1 MPRHSPSPSPFAPGL
16 ARIALVALL
25 AVAPGCKSMGGVMSG
40 LGKATAV
47 AARGAAHAAPAIAR
61 ATAHA
66 GGAIASGVARSA
78 PSVLRAT
85 EAVVETA
92 AEIAWESLPPA
103 IDFEIG
109 PEGVAPPSARPY
121 DDDPCQACS
130 LDDCGVC
137 VGYAGYACVASP
149 AGAIAHCESSAPPDA
164 PPAPAPPAASP
175 VAAAAGSFQFQF

>member
-1 MPRHSPSPSPFAPGL
+1 MLRSVASPSPSPFAPGL
-16 ARIALVALL
+16 ARIALIALL
-25 AVAPGCKSMGGVMSG
+25 TVAPGCKSMGGVMSG

-47 AARGAAHAAPAIAR
+47 AAHGA
-61 ATAHA
+61 AHA
-66 GGAIASGVARSA
+66 GGAIASGAARAA

-92 AEIAWESLPPA
+92 VEIAWESLPPA
-103 IDFEIG
+103 IDIEIG
-109 PEGVAPPSARPY
+109 PEGVPPPSSRPG

-164 PPAPAPPAASP
+164 PPAPAPPPAP
-175 VAAAAGSFQFQF
+175 PTAAAAGSFQFQF